1 MQLEI
6 LQGLSTNDNS
16 GAQGEGSMKID
27 YFDNTVEKLK
37 REIDLL
43 MKCAE
48 QIMALPQTK
57 NTHMNQFKQ
66 TAQGKPF

>member
-1 MQLEI
+1 
-6 LQGLSTNDNS
+6 
-16 GAQGEGSMKID
+16 MKID
-27 YFDNTVEKLK
+27 DFDNTVEKLK

-66 TAQGKPF
+66 TAQGKPP